1 MQTLKNKAF
10 RVSVQWNV
18 LVRKLLS
25 LERGTL
31 TYSKND
37 SFKVVGG
44 YFAINTPFNPQLT
57 PLKTLFKEPFVLAFF
72 RVLYKKPFRR
82 FHILDAQNVKLKFLL
97 AHIF

>member
-10 RVSVQWNV
+10 RVSIQWNV

-37 SFKVVGG
+37 SFKGG
-44 YFAINTPFNPQLT
+44 RGVFCDEHPF
-57 PLKTLFKEPFVLAFF
+57 
-72 RVLYKKPFRR
+72 
-82 FHILDAQNVKLKFLL
+82 
-97 AHIF
+97 

>member
-10 RVSVQWNV
+10 RVSIQWNA

-37 SFKVVGG
+37 SFKVVG
-44 YFAINTPFNPQLT
+44 N
-57 PLKTLFKEPFVLAFF
+57 
-72 RVLYKKPFRR
+72 
-82 FHILDAQNVKLKFLL
+82 ILR
-97 AHIF
+97 